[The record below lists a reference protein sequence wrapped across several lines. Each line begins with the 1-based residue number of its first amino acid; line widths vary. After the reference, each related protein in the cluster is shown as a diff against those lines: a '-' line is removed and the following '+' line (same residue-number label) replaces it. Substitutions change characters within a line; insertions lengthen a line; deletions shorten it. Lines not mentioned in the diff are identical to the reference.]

1 MKIEC
6 IRTYHLRR
14 YSMRMDCYRLSG
26 SLDHQVDPQATKNIA
41 GDYPE
46 LVKQLMSQLDAGWNA
61 AV

>member
-1 MKIEC
+1 
-6 IRTYHLRR
+6 
-14 YSMRMDCYRLSG
+14 MRMDCYRLSG

-61 AV
+61 AL